1 MGGGRSRS
9 PPDSLKLRDRKAFE
23 TRRQA
28 TPRLKTPRSAA
39 VQGTSSLK
47 TKLASLTRHMTKFRF
62 IARALLLVMI
72 LTAGPVVAME
82 DCCCGDEAAQTCEMP
97 AAKPAVSVPLV
108 APIESPSCLT
118 STLEITDREFDHC
131 SCVVDSVPAR
141 PLAERTVDTR
151 PSPSFAVA
159 LLLLKAELTA
169 PRPRSAVVAQMICR
183 YERPPK
189 LAEAS
194 FSLYPL
200 PPPA

>member
-1 MGGGRSRS
+1 LRTRCKATPPAFYESRS
-9 PPDSLKLRDRKAFE
+9 
-23 TRRQA
+23 
-28 TPRLKTPRSAA
+28 A
-39 VQGTSSLK
+39 VQGTSSLE
-47 TKLASLTRHMTKFRF
+47 TKLASLTSQMAKFRF

-82 DCCCGDEAAQTCEMP
+82 MEDCCCGDKASQTCEMP
-97 AAKPAVSVPLV
+97 ASKPAVSVPLV
-108 APIESPSCLT
+108 TPIEFRSCLT
-118 STLEITDREFDHC
+118 PTLEMTDREFDDC
-131 SCVVDSVPAR
+131 SCVVESVPAR

-151 PSPSFAVA
+151 PTPSFAVA

-169 PRPRSAVVAQMICR
+169 PRPRSAVVAQTTCR

>member
-1 MGGGRSRS
+1 
-9 PPDSLKLRDRKAFE
+9 
-23 TRRQA
+23 
-28 TPRLKTPRSAA
+28 
-39 VQGTSSLK
+39 
-47 TKLASLTRHMTKFRF
+47 MTKFRF

-97 AAKPAVSVPLV
+97 AAKPAPMA
-108 APIESPSCLT
+108 APIESRSCLT
-118 STLEITDREFDHC
+118 STLNREFDDC
-131 SCVVDSVPAR
+131 SCVVESVPAR
-141 PLAERTVDTR
+141 PLVERTVDTR

-189 LAEAS
+189 LADAS